1 MIKKPI
7 YDQSC
12 RVATAGKKKTVG
24 LHMCLKMFWEN
35 LIWLTGKKKQKQ
47 KQEFSRGQGFIFER
61 QHVKSPISNSISSS
75 GLTPIYSS

>member
-35 LIWLTGKKKQKQ
+35 LIWLTGKKNKNKNSA
-47 KQEFSRGQGFIFER
+47 EVRASFSRD
-61 QHVKSPISNSISSS
+61 SM
-75 GLTPIYSS
+75 